1 MKTWRTPRES
11 AQRRYR
17 DTQYPSDLAAD
28 LGLER
33 SIAGRI
39 GPWRR
44 GAAVAAALLLAVSAW
59 WIASR
64 PAPGPLETPGPIAI
78 ESTPPEQTEPA
89 PVTVPTVDATMTAT
103 AVAVA
108 EPLDPNTVGVRLS
121 EAPRIRGLNRPG
133 PVDRVTPPSRPRNLS
148 LGTTPRRFPGVNT
161 QIADTPPPSSRRPQ
175 DEHPDHEL
183 T

>member
-1 MKTWRTPRES
+1 MRTWRTPRES
-11 AQRRYR
+11 VERRYR
-17 DTQYPSDLAAD
+17 DTPYPGDLAAD

-44 GAAVAAALLLAVSAW
+44 GAAVAAALLLAATGW
-59 WIASR
+59 WVVSR
-64 PAPGPLETPGPIAI
+64 PVPGPLPESGSMVIAPPPVEKT
-78 ESTPPEQTEPA
+78 ESA
-89 PVTVPTVDATMTAT
+89 PVTVPTADGTTTST

-161 QIADTPPPSSRRPQ
+161 QIADSPPPSSRRPH